1 LKITSIE
8 AIAVDVPEEAKAGS
22 LWLFVKLLTNKKGL
36 VGYGEVY
43 TLGVPFAPAT
53 LQTMVK
59 DFGGHLAVGADPYQ
73 IESLFQN
80 GYDYGY
86 SHYPEFTRMGIV
98 SAIEM
103 ACWDIVGKDL
113 ARPVYDLLG
122 GSIRDKIR
130 TYSYLSSTTTT
141 PSSVPLWRDA
151 HASAEA
157 AKQFM
162 SDGFTAVKIDPVLGR
177 STSRAIAEYEMVY
190 PTEETLEA
198 LDLAQD
204 VVGAIRKAVGN
215 KCDIL
220 IGTHGQF
227 TAAGAIR
234 FAKRLEQFDPLWL
247 EEPVPPDNI
256 EEMAVVARGTTIP
269 ICAGERLATKFNF
282 ATLIENK
289 AAAIINFDVGRVGG
303 ILEARKIAAMAEAH
317 YVQVAP
323 HVYGGPLIAAASF
336 QIDVCCPNF
345 LIQECIGK
353 FSGLHAELLNEPI
366 EWKNG
371 FVIPSKRPGLG
382 YELNEAAAKKYAF

>member
-1 LKITSIE
+1 
-8 AIAVDVPEEAKAGS
+8 
-22 LWLFVKLLTNKKGL
+22 
-36 VGYGEVY
+36 
-43 TLGVPFAPAT
+43 
-53 LQTMVK
+53 
-59 DFGGHLAVGADPYQ
+59 
-73 IESLFQN
+73 
-80 GYDYGY
+80 
-86 SHYPEFTRMGIV
+86 
-98 SAIEM
+98 
-103 ACWDIVGKDL
+103 
-113 ARPVYDLLG
+113 
-122 GSIRDKIR
+122 
-130 TYSYLSSTTTT
+130 
-141 PSSVPLWRDA
+141 
-151 HASAEA
+151 
-157 AKQFM
+157 M